1 MTGFVI
7 VFMGLIILGLVV
19 FIGWRLYSNRAS
31 LPCPTWLAWMVEM
44 DNPFT
49 STNRAAVIV
58 EHLALEPG
66 MRVLDLGCGPG
77 RLAVPLAKAL
87 CPGGEVT
94 AVDLQ
99 PGMLERAREKA
110 RRSRVENI
118 RFLQAAA
125 GEGKLGVNV
134 FDRAVMVTVLGE
146 IPAREAA
153 LKEVFAALK
162 PGAVLSV
169 TEVIFDPHFQ
179 ARSAVLQ
186 VASLAGFRE
195 QAFFGNSLAYT
206 LHLQKPVVN

>member
-7 VFMGLIILGLVV
+7 VFIGLIILGLVV

-87 CPGGEVT
+87 CPDGEVT
-94 AVDLQ
+94 AMDLQ
-99 PGMLERAREKA
+99 PGMLEQAREKA
-110 RRSRVENI
+110 RLSGVENI

-134 FDRAVMVTVLGE
+134 FDRAVMVTVLGV

-206 LHLQKPVVN
+206 LHLQKPAVN

>member
-186 VASLAGFRE
+186 VASPVGFRE

-206 LHLQKPVVN
+206 LHLQKPAVN

>member
-206 LHLQKPVVN
+206 LHLQSRL